1 VLAEPDTTGL
11 GMSDCELTVRRRDL
25 IRKRI
30 FLRSIYQDWYSAI
43 ASNIPQSEER
53 VLEIGSGGGFI
64 SSFIPDAITSDV
76 LPLPGIDLVFDAVR
90 LPFRDRSLR
99 AVVMTNVFHH
109 LPDVGRFLLEFARC
123 TRSGGTL
130 VMIEPWVTRWAR
142 LVYGKL
148 HHEPFDTDAAVW
160 ELKSGQPLSE
170 ANGALPWMVFVR
182 DRETFA
188 NRFPS
193 LHIATIKPMMSVRYL
208 VSGGVSMR
216 SLSPDWTYPAWKK
229 FDEAL
234 TRLSPETAMFALIVV
249 RRM

>member
-1 VLAEPDTTGL
+1 VLAEPNTAGST
-11 GMSDCELTVRRRDL
+11 SA
-25 IRKRI
+25 IA
-30 FLRSIYQDWYSAI
+30 RSPFIAVSSSRSGDSFARYYEDWYSAI

-53 VLEIGSGGGFI
+53 VLEIGSGGGFV

-109 LPDVGRFLLEFARC
+109 LPDVGAFLSEFARC

-142 LVYGKL
+142 IVYGKL
-148 HHEPFDTDAAVW
+148 HHEPFDPDARRGNSAPVSRCRKRTGHCRGW
-160 ELKSGQPLSE
+160 CLCAIEK
-170 ANGALPWMVFVR
+170 
-182 DRETFA
+182 TFA
-188 NRFPS
+188 NRFPA
-193 LHIATIKPMMSVRYL
+193 LRLATIKPMMPMRYL

-216 SLSPDWTYPAWKK
+216 SLSPGWTYSAWKK
-229 FDEAL
+229 FDDAL

-249 RRM
+249 RRI